1 MMDLKTIHGCRMH
14 LSNKK
19 YEITMET
26 MKTWQCLI
34 NNSNNNNDN
43 NLPPLP
49 MYKPIIFFD
58 DALIAKY
65 SL

>member
-1 MMDLKTIHGCRMH
+1 MDLKIIHGCRMH

-49 MYKPIIFFD
+49 I
-58 DALIAKY
+58 
-65 SL
+65 